1 MCTWIVLALGKWVQ
15 LTHTHTQPTTTPST
29 FVPPLMTF
37 VPFKL
42 SKTVLSHSNDV
53 RAVGFVN
60 GQDIV
65 SSSRDGTCVL
75 TSQDGNSTV
84 LVEGTSFLNSLSV
97 DNVSKTVFV
106 GSHDSSIIAV
116 NLQTL
121 AQTYYLGHEANV
133 SCLDTINDGKALLAS
148 GSWDHTVRVWESPES
163 SFALTGH
170 TQNVWGVKFVS
181 PTQLLSASADKTIK
195 LWDLTSRKCVKTF
208 TGHTDA
214 VRAIAL
220 VSSTSFVSASNDGT
234 LKFWNLEGGSLST
247 KTITGHSSFIYTLAV
262 SENYIFSGGEDRTV
276 HVWDKNSHASVQT
289 IILPSISEWSV
300 AVNPVNGDMAVG
312 SSDNTA
318 RVFTQSD
325 ARVAS
330 LSDLELFEDAVK
342 GTAIGESEIDESQV
356 KDSSVLKSPGKQ
368 EGQVVIVRNGRQL
381 EAHQYSN
388 GVWSKLGDVVGKSQ
402 ASGSKKETYNGK
414 KYDYVFDVDIEDGQ
428 PPLKLPFNNSDNP
441 YNVAEAFIL
450 ENQLPTS
457 YLQQV
462 VQFLITN
469 SQAKNFDSAP
479 APAASASTASPST
492 AGGEQSGT
500 QPATGERYV
509 PPAYSTL
516 VPLKAFQAGPLLKA
530 LTQIAAKHGDDIS
543 KLQIDALLNS
553 LPSSGSE
560 LLRVAI
566 ELSNKWKDDI
576 NDLLPVYDLLRVAIA
591 NAGSLSEQGIW
602 VILLGTLDADI
613 PKHCMLSIRGINN
626 LIARPDFNPQS
637 KVSSAMLGQAIDMI
651 MALTTVDSPQ
661 LATKPFTVA
670 LATLVL
676 NLAVHQITYLD
687 YVPLIEQVAPKVAA
701 AADDEAL
708 YRLAL
713 AVSLRLGINSA
724 EGANY
729 SSQWFKNGQQ
739 PRLVNLVNGMKPYL
753 KQ

>member
-1 MCTWIVLALGKWVQ
+1 
-15 LTHTHTQPTTTPST
+15 
-29 FVPPLMTF
+29 MTF

-84 LVEGTSFLNSLSV
+84 LVESTSFLNSLTV
-97 DNVSKTVFV
+97 DNASKTVFV

-121 AQTYYLGHEANV
+121 TQTYYLGHEANV
-133 SCLDTINDGKALLAS
+133 SCLDCLNDGKPLLAS
-148 GSWDHTVRVWESPES
+148 GSWDHSVRIWESPES

-181 PTQLLSASADKTIK
+181 STRLLSASADKTIK
-195 LWDLTSRKCVKTF
+195 LWDLSARKCIKTF

-214 VRAIAL
+214 VRAVGL
-220 VSSTSFVSASNDGT
+220 TSPTTFVSASNDGT

-247 KTITGHSSFIYTLAV
+247 KSVEAHSSFIYSLAV
-262 SENYIFSGGEDRTV
+262 SENYIFSGGEDRTLRV
-276 HVWDKNSHASVQT
+276 SNKNTGAIEQ
-289 IILPSISEWSV
+289 IIMLPSISEWSV
-300 AVNPVNGDMAVG
+300 AVNPANGDIAVG

-325 ARVAS
+325 ARVAP
-330 LSDLELFEDAVK
+330 LSELELFADAIK
-342 GTAIGESEIDESQV
+342 GTAIGESEIDESQI
-356 KDSSVLKSPGKQ
+356 KDSSVLNSPGEQ
-368 EGQVVIVRNGRQL
+368 EGQVVIIRSGRQL
-381 EAHQYSN
+381 EAHQFSN

-428 PPLKLPFNNSDNP
+428 PPLKLPFNNTDNP
-441 YNVAEAFIL
+441 YIVAEAFVL
-450 ENQLPTS
+450 EHQLPTS
-457 YLQQV
+457 YVQQV

-469 SQAKNFDSAP
+469 SQARGFDATP
-479 APAASASTASPST
+479 ATNAGALSSSTPSST
-492 AGGEQSGT
+492 GGEGT
-500 QPATGERYV
+500 HPTTGERYT

-516 VPLKAFQAGPLLKA
+516 LPLKAFQIDPLLKA
-530 LTQIAAKHGDDIS
+530 LKQIAAKHDVDIS
-543 KLQIDALLNS
+543 KLQIDALLQS

-566 ELSNKWKDDI
+566 DLSNKWKDDI
-576 NDLLPVYDLLRVAIA
+576 NDLLPVYDLLRIAIS
-591 NAGSLSEQGIW
+591 NAGSLNEQGIW
-602 VILLGTLDADI
+602 VVLLGALDADI
-613 PKHCMLSIRGINN
+613 PKHCLLSIRGINN

-661 LATKPFTVA
+661 LATKPFAVA
-670 LATLVL
+670 LATLTL
-676 NLAVHQITYLD
+676 NLAVQQITYLD
-687 YVPLIEQVAPKVAA
+687 YVPLIEQVAPKVVAA
-701 AADDEAL
+701 GDNEAL

-713 AVSLRLGINSA
+713 AISLRLGINPA
-724 EGANY
+724 EGAHY
-729 SSQWFKNGQQ
+729 KLEWFEKSQES
-739 PRLVNLVNGMKPYL
+739 RLTALLNGMKSYL